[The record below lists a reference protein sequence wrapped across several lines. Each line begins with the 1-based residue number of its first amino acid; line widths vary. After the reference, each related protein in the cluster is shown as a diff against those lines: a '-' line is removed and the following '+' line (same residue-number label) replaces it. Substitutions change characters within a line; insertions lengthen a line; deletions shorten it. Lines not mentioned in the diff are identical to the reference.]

1 MARHRHIEGSAALT
15 CDSLETLLDL
25 VEIRL
30 GHVEVH
36 DREDAREL
44 RQLQQTRD
52 TLNGILG
59 IEAPPPPR
67 GMQLPL
73 DRMRRAM

>member
-1 MARHRHIEGSAALT
+1 
-15 CDSLETLLDL
+15 
-25 VEIRL
+25 
-30 GHVEVH
+30 VEVH

-44 RQLQQTRD
+44 RQLQQMRD

-73 DRMRRAM
+73 DRMRRAI